1 MPDNRDDFP
10 KKVKDAVS
18 RRAGQRCSNPNC
30 GRTTSGPHF
39 DESKA
44 VNIGVAAHISG
55 ASPNGPRY
63 NPDQTPEDR
72 ADILNAIWLCQS
84 CARLVDTDIKE
95 FTDAR
100 LRVWKRLHEERI
112 KLEML
117 SPMVTQHSVEIGKLV
132 ISEIFTNWLA
142 DGTACAVDFRISNQG
157 ASEIM
162 INAVEFEVVE
172 SIHRQPMGH
181 AGFSAVYDL
190 DISGLSEYA
199 SRKECQVAQLLN
211 PGEVDRF
218 GVVLSI
224 GSPAWPGGW
233 RLKTSLRSNI
243 GTTPAGEIEVW
254 LPRPST
260 PVTLSSLAQHY
271 RAQIARLA
279 EQHPGSNISASGLIK
294 TEALKQGGYWSCF
307 APSIY
312 VVHYFG
318 PKPYL
323 EDS

>member
-1 MPDNRDDFP
+1 M
-10 KKVKDAVS
+10 KS
-18 RRAGQRCSNPNC
+18 EIQ
-30 GRTTSGPHF
+30 
-39 DESKA
+39 
-44 VNIGVAAHISG
+44 
-55 ASPNGPRY
+55 
-63 NPDQTPEDR
+63 
-72 ADILNAIWLCQS
+72 
-84 CARLVDTDIKE
+84 
-95 FTDAR
+95 
-100 LRVWKRLHEERI
+100 
-112 KLEML
+112 
-117 SPMVTQHSVEIGKLV
+117 SPMVTQCAAGVGKLV

-142 DGTACAVDFRISNQG
+142 DGTACAIDFRVSNQG
-157 ASEIM
+157 DSEIM
-162 INAVEFEVVE
+162 INAVEFKVVE

-181 AGFSAVYDL
+181 SDFSAVYDL
-190 DISGLSEYA
+190 DMSGLSEYA
-199 SRKECQVAQLLN
+199 SRKECQVAQRLS

-233 RLKTSLRSNI
+233 RLKTSLRSSV
-243 GTTPAGEIEVW
+243 GTLFAGEIEVW

-271 RAQIARLA
+271 RAQIAKFA

-294 TEALKQGGYWSCF
+294 TEARKQGGYWSHF
-307 APSIY
+307 APGIC

>member
-10 KKVKDAVS
+10 QKVRDAVA

-30 GRTTSGPHF
+30 GRTTSGPHS
-39 DESKA
+39 DEGKA
-44 VNIGVAAHISG
+44 ISIGVAAHISA
-55 ASPNGPRY
+55 ASPSGPRY
-63 NPDQTPEDR
+63 NPNQTPEDR
-72 ADILNAIWLCQS
+72 ANILNAIWLCQS
-84 CARLVDTDIKE
+84 CAHLVDTDIKE

-112 KLEML
+112 KSEMQ
-117 SPMVTQHSVEIGKLV
+117 SPMVAQHSARIGKLV

-142 DGTACAVDFRISNQG
+142 DGTACAVDFRVSNQG

-181 AGFSAVYDL
+181 SDFSAIYDL
-190 DISGLSEYA
+190 DMSGLSEYA
-199 SRKECQVAQLLN
+199 SRKECQVAQILS

-233 RLKTSLRSNI
+233 RLKTSLRSNV
-243 GTTPAGEIEVW
+243 GTLAAGEIEVW

-260 PVTLSSLAQHY
+260 PVSLSSLAQHY
-271 RAQIARLA
+271 RKQITKLA
-279 EQHPGSNISASGLIK
+279 VQHPGSNITASSFIK
-294 TEALKQGGYWSCF
+294 TEAREQGGYWSHF

-323 EDS
+323 EGS